1 MDENEKADRNIDTAR
16 SSYETSVV
24 LGREI
29 KERIGKTEE
38 EQERATN
45 EQRQQG
51 VRLWVA
57 DTILSV
63 FGIEVALK
71 ALIRREGKEPPNI
84 HDLYR
89 LYKMLAPRTR
99 KRICEKAEKL
109 EAISPKEGGEVIRA
123 EEVIKKH
130 RKSFE
135 EWRYGES
142 GKNLDV
148 VFGVLRGTLKAV
160 IETYEE
166 KYPGEAMKVGKMD
179 PQDEQKKEYLRN
191 VLKPRATENAS

>member
-1 MDENEKADRNIDTAR
+1 MNQKASRNIETAR
-16 SSYETSVV
+16 STYEASVV
-24 LGREI
+24 LSQKIEE
-29 KERIGKTEE
+29 KIGKTEE
-38 EQERATN
+38 EREQATN
-45 EQRQQG
+45 EQREQG

-57 DTILSV
+57 DTLLSA

-89 LYKMLAPRTR
+89 LYKMLALKTQ
-99 KRICEKAEKL
+99 KRICEKAEK
-109 EAISPKEGGEVIRA
+109 IVIPSREGEKVIQA
-123 EEVIKKH
+123 EEVIKEH

-160 IETYEE
+160 IETCEE
-166 KYPGEAMKVGKMD
+166 NYPGEARGGKVGKMD
-179 PQDEQKKEYLRN
+179 TQDEQKEKYLSK
-191 VLKPRATENAS
+191 VLKP